1 MRPLK
6 IQRPFFCTFEHL
18 ITNPSYNMM
27 KAITL
32 IFFIL
37 ITANVFAQSEKIN
50 HLEIG
55 ASALFWTPT
64 AEHMRAKNT
73 LMKLTNPNY
82 YSSPD
87 ASVNGYGPC
96 IAPKIHINYY
106 FKNYLGISFGFNY
119 LSIENHLEFLDA
131 RFMAGDRDVKLSN
144 DAKIVNLQ
152 LGYAGQTNDFGR
164 IHIYYVGGVN
174 YTPSYTLNKNIDRV
188 NEQPA
193 YKASSWA
200 LGVYFN
206 AGMQVKIVKQLYFI
220 MGFEY
225 SYIPHTLSYKS
236 SIDSMADIETNL
248 GGIAGQIGLS
258 YKLLNY

>member
-1 MRPLK
+1 
-6 IQRPFFCTFEHL
+6 
-18 ITNPSYNMM
+18 M

-32 IFFIL
+32 LFFIL

-119 LSIENHLEFLDA
+119 LSIENHLEFPKPSSIAIDTSK
-131 RFMAGDRDVKLSN
+131 FYN
-144 DAKIVNLQ
+144 EAKIFNLQ

-164 IHIYYVGGVN
+164 IHIYYGAGIN
-174 YTPSYTLNKNIDRV
+174 YTPSYTLNLNMEYGDEFPSYED
-188 NEQPA
+188 N
-193 YKASSWA
+193 SWA
-200 LGVYFN
+200 FGAYIN

-236 SIDSMADIETNL
+236 SIDSMVDIETNL